1 METPLAL
8 IKEATMAQLK
18 TYLMHMEEQQMTE
31 AELEDYLDHL
41 YQEWLMKQEAYRYED
56 NYKAFEAKPAGV
68 QGE

>member
-1 METPLAL
+1 
-8 IKEATMAQLK
+8 MAKLK

-56 NYKAFEAKPAGV
+56 TYKAFEAKPAEV
-68 QGE
+68 QSE